1 MPSASTTQNI
11 GKTLNTNIMYEI
23 ISKRLLNANDIYRM
37 EIHAPWISLSGQPGQ
52 FVIVI
57 PHEQGERIPLTISD
71 IVYQRQSIVIVFQV
85 VGETTRQLAAMQ
97 EGDDLY
103 TIVGPLGK
111 PSELISLKQSDN
123 QAIKRLLFVAGG
135 VGIAPV
141 FPQVKWAFR
150 QGIPTDVVIGARS
163 KDLLFYEDELRAV
176 CHNLHIMTDDGS
188 YGQQGLVT
196 AKVDELCSRSH
207 LLPPTSD
214 LPYSHCVAI
223 GPLPMMK
230 FVSLTTKKYNLPTIV
245 SLNCMMVDG
254 TGMCGAC
261 RVRVGDEVKFC
272 CVDGPEFDGHLVD
285 FDEAARKL
293 KTPDRRRYR
302 IATAESG
309 HHCNLA
315 PAVDEAVGTQRAA
328 SASNEMPT
336 TDTARRVPTRQKPRE
351 QEPSVRARNFDEVS
365 FGLTERQAILEA
377 NRCLQCKKPRCVE
390 ACPVGINIPLF
401 IQNIKEENFNQ
412 AYVTI
417 SRDSALPAVCGR
429 VCPQETQCEGSC
441 VMGVKQDPIA
451 IGALERFVAD
461 NHRAQ
466 SKPQPQCYPAGRKV
480 AVVGSG
486 PSGLTCAG
494 DLAKKGYQVTVFEA
508 LHHAGGVLVY
518 GIPEFRLPKQR
529 VVEPEIENLRRLG
542 VEIRTN
548 VIIGKSI
555 TIDQLFS
562 EMEYDAVYIASGAG
576 LPKFMG
582 VKGET
587 LIGVISANELLTR
600 TNLMHG
606 YDEHYDTPIYLGKK
620 VIVVGGGN
628 VAMDAA
634 RTALRLGSEV
644 TVVYRRGQQDMPARR
659 EEVHHAMEEGVQF
672 MFQTAPVE
680 VLGNEDGTVRALR
693 CVKMEMGEPDERGR
707 RAFKT
712 IEGSEVDIEADTI
725 VAALGTSPNPLIRT
739 STPGLECEPWGGIK
753 ADEMGRT
760 SRNYIFAGGDAVSG
774 AATVILAMGAGRKAA
789 RAIMDAL
796 GKQ

>member
-1 MPSASTTQNI
+1 
-11 GKTLNTNIMYEI
+11 MYEI
-23 ISKRLLNANDIYRM
+23 ISKRLLNSHEIYRM
-37 EIHAPWISLSGQPGQ
+37 EIHAPWISLSGKPGQ

-57 PHEQGERIPLTISD
+57 PHENGERIPLTISD
-71 IVYQRQSIVIVFQV
+71 IVYQRQSVVIVFQV
-85 VGETTRQLAAMQ
+85 VGETTRQLAAMN

-103 TIVGPLGK
+103 TIVGPLGR
-111 PSELISLKQSDN
+111 PSELIEKHEKGEL
-123 QAIKRLLFVAGG
+123 KRLLFVAGG

-150 QGIPTDVVIGARS
+150 HGIPTDVIIGARS

-188 YGQQGLVT
+188 YGEQGLVT
-196 AKVDELCSRSH
+196 AKVDELC
-207 LLPPTSD
+207 TKGVE
-214 LPYSHCVAI
+214 YSHCVAI

-230 FVSLTTKKYNLPTIV
+230 FVSLTTKKYNLSTIV

-293 KTPDRRRYR
+293 KTPDARRYR
-302 IATAESG
+302 IATSESG
-309 HHCNLA
+309 HQCNLA
-315 PAVDEAVGTQRAA
+315 PAVEAAVAEAKQ
-328 SASNEMPT
+328 
-336 TDTARRVPTRQKPRE
+336 RQKPRE
-351 QEPSVRARNFDEVS
+351 QDPAVRAHNFDEVS
-365 FGLTERQAILEA
+365 FGLTEHQALVEA
-377 NRCLQCKKPRCVE
+377 SRCLQCKKPRCVE
-390 ACPVGINIPLF
+390 ACPVGINIPQF

-412 AYVTI
+412 AYITI
-417 SRDSALPAVCGR
+417 THDSALPAVCGR

-441 VMGVKQDPIA
+441 VMGVKNEPIA

-466 SKPQPQCYPAGRKV
+466 AKPQSQCYPAGRKV
-480 AVVGSG
+480 AVIGSG

-494 DLAKKGYQVTVFEA
+494 DLAKHGYQVTVFEA
-508 LHHAGGVLVY
+508 LHHAGGVLGY
-518 GIPEFRLPKQR
+518 GIPEFRLPKQK

-587 LIGVISANELLTR
+587 LIGVVSANELLTR

-606 YDEHYDTPIYLGKK
+606 YDEHYDTPIYLGRK

-644 TVVYRRGQQDMPARR
+644 TVVYRRGQEDMPARR

-672 MFQTAPVE
+672 LFQTAPVE
-680 VLGNEDGTVRALR
+680 ILGNEDGTVRALR
-693 CVKMEMGEPDERGR
+693 CVKMEMGEPDAKGR
-707 RAFKT
+707 RSFKQ
-712 IEGSEVDIEADTI
+712 IEGSETDVEADTI

-753 ADEMGRT
+753 ADENGQT
-760 SRNYIFAGGDAVSG
+760 SRKFIFAGGDAVSG

-789 RAIMDAL
+789 AAIIKAL
-796 GKQ
+796 EQ

>member
-1 MPSASTTQNI
+1 
-11 GKTLNTNIMYEI
+11 MYEI
-23 ISKRLLNANDIYRM
+23 ISKRLLNSHEIYRM
-37 EIHAPWISLSGQPGQ
+37 EIHAPWISLSGKPGQ

-57 PHEQGERIPLTISD
+57 PHENGERIPLTISD
-71 IVYQRQSIVIVFQV
+71 IVYQRQSVVIVFQV
-85 VGETTRQLAAMQ
+85 VGETTRQLAAMN

-103 TIVGPLGK
+103 TIVGPLGR
-111 PSELISLKQSDN
+111 PSELIEKHEKGEL
-123 QAIKRLLFVAGG
+123 KRLLFVAGG

-150 QGIPTDVVIGARS
+150 QGIPTDVIIGARS

-188 YGQQGLVT
+188 YGEQGLVT
-196 AKVDELCSRSH
+196 AKVDELC
-207 LLPPTSD
+207 TKGVE
-214 LPYSHCVAI
+214 YSHCVAI

-230 FVSLTTKKYNLPTIV
+230 FVSLTTKKYNLSTIV

-293 KTPDRRRYR
+293 KTPDARRYR
-302 IATAESG
+302 IATSESG
-309 HHCNLA
+309 HQCNLA
-315 PAVDEAVGTQRAA
+315 PAVEAAVAEAKQ
-328 SASNEMPT
+328 
-336 TDTARRVPTRQKPRE
+336 RQKPRE
-351 QEPSVRARNFDEVS
+351 QDPAVRAHNFDEVS
-365 FGLTERQAILEA
+365 FGLTEHQALVEA
-377 NRCLQCKKPRCVE
+377 SRCLQCKKPRCVE
-390 ACPVGINIPLF
+390 ACPVGINIPQF

-412 AYVTI
+412 AYITI
-417 SRDSALPAVCGR
+417 THDSALPAVCGR

-441 VMGVKQDPIA
+441 VMGVKNEPIA

-466 SKPQPQCYPAGRKV
+466 AKPQSQCYPAGRKV
-480 AVVGSG
+480 AVIGSG

-494 DLAKKGYQVTVFEA
+494 DLAKHGYQVTVFEA

-518 GIPEFRLPKQR
+518 GIPEFRLPKQK

-587 LIGVISANELLTR
+587 LIGVVSANELLTR

-606 YDEHYDTPIYLGKK
+606 YDEHYDTPIYLGRK

-644 TVVYRRGQQDMPARR
+644 TVVYRRGQEDMPARR

-680 VLGNEDGTVRALR
+680 ILGNEDGTVRALR
-693 CVKMEMGEPDERGR
+693 CVKMEMGEPDAKGR
-707 RAFKT
+707 RSFKQ
-712 IEGSEVDIEADTI
+712 IDGSESDVEADTI

-753 ADEMGRT
+753 ADENGQT
-760 SRNYIFAGGDAVSG
+760 SRKFIFAGGDAVSG

-789 RAIMDAL
+789 AAIIQAL
-796 GKQ
+796 EQ

>member
-1 MPSASTTQNI
+1 
-11 GKTLNTNIMYEI
+11 MYEI
-23 ISKRLLNANDIYRM
+23 ISKRLLNSHEIYRM
-37 EIHAPWISLSGQPGQ
+37 EIHAPWISLSGKPGQ

-57 PHEQGERIPLTISD
+57 PNENGERIPLTISD
-71 IVYQRQSIVIVFQV
+71 IVYQRQSVVIVFQV
-85 VGETTRQLAAMQ
+85 VGETTRQLAEMN

-103 TIVGPLGK
+103 TIVGPLGR
-111 PSELISLKQSDN
+111 PSELIEKHEKGEL
-123 QAIKRLLFVAGG
+123 KRLLFVAGG

-150 QGIPTDVVIGARS
+150 QGIPTDVIIGARS

-176 CHNLHIMTDDGS
+176 CQNLHIMTDDGS
-188 YGQQGLVT
+188 YGEQGLVT
-196 AKVDELCSRSH
+196 AKVDELC
-207 LLPPTSD
+207 TKGVE
-214 LPYSHCVAI
+214 YSHCVAI

-230 FVSLTTKKYNLPTIV
+230 FVALTTKKYDLPTIV

-293 KTPDRRRYR
+293 KTPDARRYR

-309 HHCNLA
+309 HKCNLA
-315 PAVDEAVGTQRAA
+315 PAVEAAVSETKK
-328 SASNEMPT
+328 
-336 TDTARRVPTRQKPRE
+336 RQKPRE
-351 QEPSVRARNFDEVS
+351 QDPKVRARNFDEVS
-365 FGLTERQAILEA
+365 FGLTEHQVLVEA
-377 NRCLQCKKPRCVE
+377 SRCLQCKKPRCVE
-390 ACPVGINIPLF
+390 ACPVGINIPRF

-412 AYVTI
+412 AYITI
-417 SRDSALPAVCGR
+417 SHDSALPAVCGR

-441 VMGVKQDPIA
+441 VMGVKSEPIA

-461 NHRAQ
+461 NHRAK
-466 SKPQPQCYPAGRKV
+466 SKPQSPCYPAGRKV
-480 AVVGSG
+480 AVIGSG

-494 DLAKKGYQVTVFEA
+494 DLAKHGYQVTVFEA

-555 TIDQLFS
+555 TIDQLF
-562 EMEYDAVYIASGAG
+562 EDMEYDAVYIASGAG

-606 YDEHYDTPIYLGKK
+606 YDEQYDTPIYLGKK

-644 TVVYRRGQQDMPARR
+644 TVVYRRGQEDMPARR

-680 VLGNEDGTVRALR
+680 ILGNVDGTVRALR
-693 CVKMEMGEPDERGR
+693 CVKMAMGEPDEKGR
-707 RAFKT
+707 RKFSP
-712 IEGSEVDIEADTI
+712 IENSECDVEADTI

-739 STPGLECEPWGGIK
+739 TTPGLDCETWGGIK
-753 ADEMGRT
+753 ADENGQT
-760 SRNYIFAGGDAVSG
+760 SRRLIFAGGDAVSG

-789 RAIMDAL
+789 KAIMEAL
-796 GKQ
+796 EN

>member
-1 MPSASTTQNI
+1 
-11 GKTLNTNIMYEI
+11 MYEI
-23 ISKRLLNANDIYRM
+23 ISKRLLNSHEIYRM
-37 EIHAPWISLSGQPGQ
+37 EIHAPWISLSGKPGQ

-57 PHEQGERIPLTISD
+57 PHENGERIPLTISD
-71 IVYQRQSIVIVFQV
+71 IVYQRQSVVIVFQV
-85 VGETTRQLAAMQ
+85 VGETTRQLAAMN

-103 TIVGPLGK
+103 TIVGPLGR
-111 PSELISLKQSDN
+111 PSELIEKHEKGEL
-123 QAIKRLLFVAGG
+123 KRLLFVAGG

-150 QGIPTDVVIGARS
+150 HDIPTDVIIGARS

-188 YGQQGLVT
+188 YGEQGLVT
-196 AKVDELCSRSH
+196 AKVDELC
-207 LLPPTSD
+207 TKGVE
-214 LPYSHCVAI
+214 YSHCVAI

-230 FVSLTTKKYNLPTIV
+230 FVSLTTKKYNLSTIV

-293 KTPDRRRYR
+293 KTPDARRYR
-302 IATAESG
+302 IATSESG
-309 HHCNLA
+309 HQCNLA
-315 PAVDEAVGTQRAA
+315 PAVEAAVAEAKQ
-328 SASNEMPT
+328 
-336 TDTARRVPTRQKPRE
+336 RQKPRE
-351 QEPSVRARNFDEVS
+351 QDPAVRARNFDEVS
-365 FGLTERQAILEA
+365 FGLTEHQALVEA
-377 NRCLQCKKPRCVE
+377 SRCLQCKKPRCVE
-390 ACPVGINIPLF
+390 ACPVGINIPQF

-412 AYVTI
+412 AYITI
-417 SRDSALPAVCGR
+417 THDSALPAVCGR

-441 VMGVKQDPIA
+441 VMGVKNEPIA

-466 SKPQPQCYPAGRKV
+466 AKPQSQCYPAGRKV
-480 AVVGSG
+480 AVIGSG

-494 DLAKKGYQVTVFEA
+494 DLAKHGYQVTVFEA

-518 GIPEFRLPKQR
+518 GIPEFRLPKQK

-587 LIGVISANELLTR
+587 LIGVVSANELLTR

-606 YDEHYDTPIYLGKK
+606 YDEHYDTPIYLGRK

-644 TVVYRRGQQDMPARR
+644 TVVYRRGQEDMPARR

-680 VLGNEDGTVRALR
+680 ILGNEDGTVRALR
-693 CVKMEMGEPDERGR
+693 CVKMEMGEPDAKGR
-707 RAFKT
+707 RSFRQ
-712 IEGSEVDIEADTI
+712 IEGSETDVEADTI

-753 ADEMGRT
+753 ADENGQT
-760 SRNYIFAGGDAVSG
+760 SRKYIFAGGDAVSG

-789 RAIMDAL
+789 AAIIQAL
-796 GKQ
+796 EQ

>member
-1 MPSASTTQNI
+1 
-11 GKTLNTNIMYEI
+11 MYEI
-23 ISKRLLNANDIYRM
+23 ISKRLLNSHEIYRM
-37 EIHAPWISLSGQPGQ
+37 EIHAPWISLSGKPGQ

-57 PHEQGERIPLTISD
+57 PNEKGERIPLTISD

-103 TIVGPLGK
+103 TIVGPLGR
-111 PSELISLKQSDN
+111 PSELIEKHEKGEL
-123 QAIKRLLFVAGG
+123 KRLLFVAGG

-150 QGIPTDVVIGARS
+150 QGIPTDVIIGARS

-188 YGQQGLVT
+188 YGEQGLVT
-196 AKVDELCSRSH
+196 AKVDELC
-207 LLPPTSD
+207 TKGVE
-214 LPYSHCVAI
+214 YSHCVAI

-293 KTPDRRRYR
+293 KTPDARRYR
-302 IATAESG
+302 IATSESG
-309 HHCNLA
+309 HSCNLA
-315 PAVDEAVGTQRAA
+315 PAVEEALA
-328 SASNEMPT
+328 
-336 TDTARRVPTRQKPRE
+336 TARQKPAE
-351 QEPSVRARNFDEVS
+351 QDPKVRAKNFDEVS
-365 FGLTERQAILEA
+365 FGLTERQAITEA

-390 ACPVGINIPLF
+390 ACPVGINIPRF

-417 SRDSALPAVCGR
+417 SMDSALPAVCGR

-441 VMGVKQDPIA
+441 VMGVKNEPIA

-466 SKPQPQCYPAGRKV
+466 SKPQSQCYPAGRKV

-494 DLAKKGYQVTVFEA
+494 DLAKHGYQVTVFEA

-518 GIPEFRLPKQR
+518 GIPEFRLPKQK

-587 LIGVISANELLTR
+587 LIGVVSANELLTR

-606 YDEHYDTPIYLGKK
+606 YDEKYDTPIYLGKK

-680 VLGNEDGTVRALR
+680 ILGNEDGTVRALR
-693 CVKMEMGEPDERGR
+693 CAKMEMGEADAKGR
-707 RAFKT
+707 RSFKQ
-712 IEGSEVDIEADTI
+712 IEGSEFNLEADTI

-739 STPGLECEPWGGIK
+739 TTPGLECEPWGGIK
-753 ADEMGRT
+753 ADENGQT
-760 SRNYIFAGGDAVSG
+760 SRKYIFAGGDAVSG

-789 RAIMDAL
+789 KAIMEAL
-796 GKQ
+796 GS

>member
-1 MPSASTTQNI
+1 
-11 GKTLNTNIMYEI
+11 MYEI
-23 ISKRLLNANDIYRM
+23 ISKRLLNSHEIYRM
-37 EIHAPWISLSGQPGQ
+37 EVHAPWISLSGKPGQ

-57 PHEQGERIPLTISD
+57 PHENGERIPLTISD

-85 VGETTRQLAAMQ
+85 VGETTRQLAAME

-103 TIVGPLGK
+103 TIVGPLGR
-111 PSELISLKQSDN
+111 PSELIEKHANGEL
-123 QAIKRLLFVAGG
+123 KRLLFVAGG

-150 QGIPTDVVIGARS
+150 QGIPTDVIIGARS

-188 YGQQGLVT
+188 YGECGLVT
-196 AKVDELCSRSH
+196 AKVDELCSKGVE
-207 LLPPTSD
+207 
-214 LPYSHCVAI
+214 YSHCVAI

-230 FVSLTTKKYNLPTIV
+230 FVSLTTKKYDLPTIV

-261 RVRVGDEVKFC
+261 RVRVGNEVKFC

-293 KTPDRRRYR
+293 KTPDARRYR

-309 HHCNLA
+309 HQCNLA
-315 PAVDEAVGTQRAA
+315 PAVEQALAA
-328 SASNEMPT
+328 A
-336 TDTARRVPTRQKPRE
+336 RQKPAE
-351 QEPSVRARNFDEVS
+351 QDPKVRAHNFDEVS
-365 FGLTERQAILEA
+365 FGLTEHQAIVEA

-390 ACPVGINIPLF
+390 ACPVSINIPRF

-417 SRDSALPAVCGR
+417 SHDSALPAVCGR

-441 VMGVKQDPIA
+441 VMGVKNEPIA

-461 NHRAQ
+461 NHRTQ
-466 SKPQPQCYPAGRKV
+466 SKPQSQCYPAGRKV

-494 DLAKKGYQVTVFEA
+494 DLAKHGFQVTVFEA

-582 VKGET
+582 IEGET
-587 LIGVISANELLTR
+587 LIGVVSANELLTR

-606 YDEHYDTPIYLGKK
+606 YDEHYDTPIYLGRR
-620 VIVVGGGN
+620 VVVVGGGN

-672 MFQTAPVE
+672 MFQTAPVA
-680 VLGNEDGTVRALR
+680 VLGNDDGTVRALR
-693 CVKMEMGEPDERGR
+693 CIKMEMGEPDAKGR
-707 RAFKT
+707 RSFKQ
-712 IEGSEVDIEADTI
+712 IEGSEFDLEADTV

-739 STPGLECEPWGGIK
+739 TTPGLECEPWGGIK
-753 ADEMGRT
+753 ADENGQT
-760 SRNYIFAGGDAVSG
+760 SRKLIFAGGDAVSG

-789 RAIMDAL
+789 AAIIEAL
-796 GKQ
+796 EQ

>member
-1 MPSASTTQNI
+1 
-11 GKTLNTNIMYEI
+11 MYEI
-23 ISKRLLNANDIYRM
+23 ISKRLLNSHEIYRM
-37 EIHAPWISLSGQPGQ
+37 EIHAPWISRSGKPGQ

-57 PHEQGERIPLTISD
+57 PHENGERIPLTISD
-71 IVYQRQSIVIVFQV
+71 IVYQRQSVVIVFQV
-85 VGETTRQLAAMQ
+85 VGETTRQLAAMN

-103 TIVGPLGK
+103 TIVGPLGR
-111 PSELISLKQSDN
+111 PSELIEKHAKGEL
-123 QAIKRLLFVAGG
+123 KRLLFVAGG

-150 QGIPTDVVIGARS
+150 QGIPTDVIIGARS

-188 YGQQGLVT
+188 YGEQGLVT
-196 AKVDELCSRSH
+196 AKVDQLCQSGV
-207 LLPPTSD
+207 D
-214 LPYSHCVAI
+214 YSHCVAI

-230 FVSLTTKKYNLPTIV
+230 FVALTTKKYDLATIV

-293 KTPDRRRYR
+293 KTPDARRYR

-309 HHCNLA
+309 HNCNLA
-315 PAVDEAVGTQRAA
+315 PAVEAAMTEAKK
-328 SASNEMPT
+328 
-336 TDTARRVPTRQKPRE
+336 RQKPRE
-351 QEPSVRARNFDEVS
+351 QDPKVRAKNFDEVS
-365 FGLTERQAILEA
+365 FGLTEHQALVEA
-377 NRCLQCKKPRCVE
+377 SRCLQCKKPRCVE
-390 ACPVGINIPLF
+390 ACPVGINIPHF

-412 AYVTI
+412 AYITI
-417 SRDSALPAVCGR
+417 SHDSALPAVCGR

-441 VMGVKQDPIA
+441 VMGVKGEPIA
-451 IGALERFVAD
+451 IDALERFVAD

-466 SKPQPQCYPAGRKV
+466 SKPQSPCHPAGRKV
-480 AVVGSG
+480 AVIGSG

-494 DLAKKGYQVTVFEA
+494 DLAKQGYQVTVFEA

-529 VVEPEIENLRRLG
+529 VVEPEIDNLRRLG

-555 TIDQLFS
+555 TIDQLMND
-562 EMEYDAVYIASGAG
+562 MEYDAVYIASGAG

-582 VKGET
+582 IKGET

-606 YDEHYDTPIYLGKK
+606 YDEHYDTPIYLGRK

-644 TVVYRRGQQDMPARR
+644 TVVYRRGEMDMPARR

-672 MFQTAPVE
+672 MFQTAPLE
-680 VLGNEDGTVRALR
+680 ILGTEDGYVRALR
-693 CVKMEMGEPDERGR
+693 CVKMEMGEPDEKGR
-707 RAFKT
+707 RKFSP
-712 IEGSEVDIEADTI
+712 IEGSECDVEADTI

-739 STPGLECEPWGGIK
+739 STPGLDCEVWGGIK
-753 ADEMGRT
+753 ADENGQT
-760 SRNYIFAGGDAVSG
+760 SRKYIFAGGDAVSG

-789 RAIMDAL
+789 KAIMEVL
-796 GKQ
+796 G

>member
-1 MPSASTTQNI
+1 
-11 GKTLNTNIMYEI
+11 MYEI
-23 ISKRLLNANDIYRM
+23 ISKRLLNSHEIYRM
-37 EIHAPWISLSGQPGQ
+37 EIHAPWISLSGKPGQ

-57 PHEQGERIPLTISD
+57 PHENGERIPLTISD
-71 IVYQRQSIVIVFQV
+71 IVYQRQSVVIVFQV
-85 VGETTRQLAAMQ
+85 VGETTRQLAAMN

-103 TIVGPLGK
+103 TIVGPLGR
-111 PSELISLKQSDN
+111 PSELIEKHEKGEL
-123 QAIKRLLFVAGG
+123 KRLLFVAGG

-150 QGIPTDVVIGARS
+150 HGIPTDVIIGARS

-188 YGQQGLVT
+188 YGEQGLVT
-196 AKVDELCSRSH
+196 AKVDELC
-207 LLPPTSD
+207 TKGVE
-214 LPYSHCVAI
+214 YSHCVAI

-230 FVSLTTKKYNLPTIV
+230 FVSLTTKKYNLSTIV

-293 KTPDRRRYR
+293 KTPDARRYR
-302 IATAESG
+302 IATSESG
-309 HHCNLA
+309 HQCNLA
-315 PAVDEAVGTQRAA
+315 PAVEAAVAEAKQ
-328 SASNEMPT
+328 
-336 TDTARRVPTRQKPRE
+336 RQKPRE
-351 QEPSVRARNFDEVS
+351 QDPAVRAHNFDEVS
-365 FGLTERQAILEA
+365 FGLTEHQALVEA
-377 NRCLQCKKPRCVE
+377 SRCLQCKKPRCVE
-390 ACPVGINIPLF
+390 ACPVGINIPQF

-412 AYVTI
+412 AYITI
-417 SRDSALPAVCGR
+417 THDSALPAVCGR

-441 VMGVKQDPIA
+441 VMGVKNEPIA

-466 SKPQPQCYPAGRKV
+466 AKPQSQCYPAGRKV
-480 AVVGSG
+480 AVIGSG

-494 DLAKKGYQVTVFEA
+494 DLAKHGYQVTVFEA

-518 GIPEFRLPKQR
+518 GIPEFRLPKQK

-587 LIGVISANELLTR
+587 LIGVVSANELLTR

-606 YDEHYDTPIYLGKK
+606 YDEHYDTPIYLGRK

-644 TVVYRRGQQDMPARR
+644 TVVYRRGQEDMPARR

-680 VLGNEDGTVRALR
+680 ILGNEDGTVRALR
-693 CVKMEMGEPDERGR
+693 CVKMEMGEPDAKGR
-707 RAFKT
+707 RSFRQ
-712 IEGSEVDIEADTI
+712 IEGSETDVEADTI

-753 ADEMGRT
+753 ADENGQT
-760 SRNYIFAGGDAVSG
+760 SRKYIFAGGDAVSG

-789 RAIMDAL
+789 AAIIQAL
-796 GKQ
+796 EQ

>member
-1 MPSASTTQNI
+1 
-11 GKTLNTNIMYEI
+11 MYEI
-23 ISKRLLNANDIYRM
+23 ISKRLLNSHEIYRM
-37 EIHAPWISLSGQPGQ
+37 EIHAPWISLSGKPGQ

-85 VGETTRQLAAMQ
+85 VGETTRQLAAME
-97 EGDDLY
+97 EGEDLY
-103 TIVGPLGK
+103 TIVGPLGR
-111 PSELISLKQSDN
+111 PSELIELVENGKSPL
-123 QAIKRLLFVAGG
+123 KRLLFVAGG

-150 QGIPTDVVIGARS
+150 QGIPTDVIIGARS

-188 YGQQGLVT
+188 YGEQGLVT
-196 AKVDELCSRSH
+196 AKVDELC
-207 LLPPTSD
+207 TKGVE
-214 LPYSHCVAI
+214 YSHCVAI

-230 FVSLTTKKYNLPTIV
+230 FVSLTTKKYDLPTIV

-293 KTPDRRRYR
+293 KTPDARRYR
-302 IATAESG
+302 IATSESG
-309 HHCNLA
+309 HQCNLA
-315 PAVDEAVGTQRAA
+315 PAVEQALA
-328 SASNEMPT
+328 
-336 TDTARRVPTRQKPRE
+336 TARQKPAE
-351 QEPSVRARNFDEVS
+351 QEPKVRARNFDEVS
-365 FGLTERQAILEA
+365 FGLTERQAITEA

-390 ACPVGINIPLF
+390 ACPVGINIPRF

-417 SRDSALPAVCGR
+417 SMDSALPAVCGR

-441 VMGVKQDPIA
+441 VMGVKNEPIA

-466 SKPQPQCYPAGRKV
+466 SKPQSQCYPAGRKV

-494 DLAKKGYQVTVFEA
+494 DLAKHGYQVTVFEA

-518 GIPEFRLPKQR
+518 GIPEFRLPKQK

-606 YDEHYDTPIYLGKK
+606 YDEKYDTPIYLGKK

-680 VLGNEDGTVRALR
+680 ILGNEDGTVRALR
-693 CVKMEMGEPDERGR
+693 CAKMEMGESDAKGR
-707 RAFKT
+707 RSFKQ
-712 IEGSEVDIEADTI
+712 IEGSEFDLEADTI

-739 STPGLECEPWGGIK
+739 TTPGLECEPWGGIK
-753 ADEMGRT
+753 ADENGQT
-760 SRNYIFAGGDAVSG
+760 SRKLIFAGGDAVSG

-789 RAIMDAL
+789 KAIMEAL
-796 GKQ
+796 GS

>member
-1 MPSASTTQNI
+1 
-11 GKTLNTNIMYEI
+11 MYEI
-23 ISKRLLNANDIYRM
+23 ISKRLLNSHEIYRM
-37 EIHAPWISLSGQPGQ
+37 EIHAPWISLSGKPGQ

-57 PHEQGERIPLTISD
+57 PHENGERIPLTISD
-71 IVYQRQSIVIVFQV
+71 IVYQRQSVVIVFQV
-85 VGETTRQLAAMQ
+85 VGETTRQLAAMN

-103 TIVGPLGK
+103 TIVGPLGR
-111 PSELISLKQSDN
+111 PSELIEKHAKGEL
-123 QAIKRLLFVAGG
+123 KRLLFVAGG

-150 QGIPTDVVIGARS
+150 NGIPTDVIIGARS

-176 CHNLHIMTDDGS
+176 CHNLHIMTDDGT
-188 YGQQGLVT
+188 YGEQGLVT
-196 AKVDELCSRSH
+196 AKVDELC
-207 LLPPTSD
+207 TKGVE
-214 LPYSHCVAI
+214 YSHCVAI

-230 FVSLTTKKYNLPTIV
+230 FVALTTKKYELPTIV

-261 RVRVGDEVKFC
+261 RVRVGNEVKFC

-293 KTPDRRRYR
+293 KTPDARRYR
-302 IATAESG
+302 IATAENG
-309 HHCNLA
+309 HKCNLA
-315 PAVDEAVGTQRAA
+315 PAVNTAVAEAKK
-328 SASNEMPT
+328 
-336 TDTARRVPTRQKPRE
+336 RQKPRE
-351 QEPSVRARNFDEVS
+351 QDPKVRANNFDEVS
-365 FGLTERQAILEA
+365 FGLSEHQALIEA
-377 NRCLQCKKPRCVE
+377 SRCLQCKKPRCVE

-412 AYVTI
+412 AYITI
-417 SRDSALPAVCGR
+417 SHDSALPAVCGR

-441 VMGVKQDPIA
+441 VMGVKNEPIA

-461 NHRAQ
+461 NHRTQ
-466 SKPQPQCYPAGRKV
+466 SKPQSPCYPAGRKV
-480 AVVGSG
+480 AVIGSG

-494 DLAKKGYQVTVFEA
+494 DLAKHGYQVTVFEA

-529 VVEPEIENLRRLG
+529 VVEPEIDNLRLLG

-555 TIDQLFS
+555 TIDQLF
-562 EMEYDAVYIASGAG
+562 EDMEYDAVYIASGAG

-606 YDEHYDTPIYLGKK
+606 YDEQYDTPIYLGKK

-644 TVVYRRGQQDMPARR
+644 TVVYRRGQEDMPARR

-680 VLGNEDGTVRALR
+680 ILGNEDGTVRALR
-693 CVKMEMGEPDERGR
+693 CIKMSMGEPDEKGR
-707 RAFKT
+707 RKFSP
-712 IEGSEVDIEADTI
+712 IDGSECDVDADTI

-739 STPGLECEPWGGIK
+739 TTPGLECETWGGIK
-753 ADEMGRT
+753 ADENGQT
-760 SRNYIFAGGDAVSG
+760 SRKLIFAGGDAVSG

-789 RAIMDAL
+789 AAIMQAL
-796 GKQ
+796 A

>member
-1 MPSASTTQNI
+1 
-11 GKTLNTNIMYEI
+11 MYEI
-23 ISKRLLNANDIYRM
+23 ISKRLLNTNDIYRM

-57 PHEQGERIPLTISD
+57 PHEKGERIPLTISD

-85 VGETTRQLAAMQ
+85 VGETTSQLAAMN
-97 EGDDLY
+97 EGEDLY
-103 TIVGPLGK
+103 TIVGPLGN
-111 PSELISLKQSDN
+111 PSELIEEHAKGEL
-123 QAIKRLLFVAGG
+123 KRLLFVAGG

-150 QGIPTDVVIGARS
+150 QGIPTDVIIGARS

-176 CHNLHIMTDDGS
+176 CHNLHIMTDDGT
-188 YGQQGLVT
+188 YGEQGLVT
-196 AKVDELCSRSH
+196 AKVDQLCQSGIE
-207 LLPPTSD
+207 
-214 LPYSHCVAI
+214 YSHCVAI

-293 KTPDRRRYR
+293 KDPDRRRYR

-309 HHCNLA
+309 HHCNLKD
-315 PAVDEAVGTQRAA
+315 AVDEAVGTQRAA
-328 SASNEMPT
+328 SAGNEMPT

-390 ACPVGINIPLF
+390 ACPVGINIPHF
-401 IQNIKEENFNQ
+401 IQNIKDENFNQ

-429 VCPQETQCEGSC
+429 VCPQENQCEGSC
-441 VMGVKQDPIA
+441 IMGVKSDPIA

-461 NHRAQ
+461 NHREK
-466 SKPQPQCYPAGRKV
+466 SKPQSQCYPAGRKV

-494 DLAKKGYQVTVFEA
+494 DLAKQGYQVTVFEA

-529 VVEPEIENLRRLG
+529 VVEPEIDNLRRLG

-555 TIDQLFS
+555 TIDQLFND
-562 EMEYDAVYIASGAG
+562 MEYDAVYIASGAG

-582 VKGET
+582 IPGET

-606 YDEHYDTPIYLGKK
+606 YNQEYDTPIYLGKK

-659 EEVHHAMEEGVQF
+659 EEVHHAIEEGVQF
-672 MFQTAPVE
+672 LFQTAPVE
-680 VLGNEDGTVRALR
+680 VLGNEDGSVRAFR
-693 CVKMEMGEPDERGR
+693 CVKMEMGAPDERGR
-707 RAFKT
+707 RAFKA

-739 STPGLECEPWGGIK
+739 TTPGLQCEPWGGIK
-753 ADEMGRT
+753 TDEHGQT
-760 SRNYIFAGGDAVSG
+760 SRKYIFAGGDAVSG

-789 RAIMDAL
+789 RAIMDTL
-796 GKQ
+796 GER

>member
-1 MPSASTTQNI
+1 
-11 GKTLNTNIMYEI
+11 MYEI
-23 ISKRLLNANDIYRM
+23 ISKRLLNSHEIYRM
-37 EIHAPWISLSGQPGQ
+37 EIHAPWISLSGKPGQ

-57 PHEQGERIPLTISD
+57 PNENGERIPLTISD
-71 IVYQRQSIVIVFQV
+71 IVYQRQSVVIVFQV
-85 VGETTRQLAAMQ
+85 VGETTRQLAEMN

-103 TIVGPLGK
+103 TIVGPLGR
-111 PSELISLKQSDN
+111 PSELIEKHEKGEL
-123 QAIKRLLFVAGG
+123 KRLLFVAGG

-150 QGIPTDVVIGARS
+150 RGIPTDVIIGARS

-176 CHNLHIMTDDGS
+176 CQNLHIMTDDGS
-188 YGQQGLVT
+188 YGEQGLVT
-196 AKVDELCSRSH
+196 AKVDELC
-207 LLPPTSD
+207 TKGVE
-214 LPYSHCVAI
+214 YSHCVAI

-230 FVSLTTKKYNLPTIV
+230 FVALTTKKYDLPTIV

-293 KTPDRRRYR
+293 KTPDARRYR

-309 HHCNLA
+309 HKCNLA
-315 PAVDEAVGTQRAA
+315 PAVEAAVSETKK
-328 SASNEMPT
+328 
-336 TDTARRVPTRQKPRE
+336 RQKPRE
-351 QEPSVRARNFDEVS
+351 QDPKVRARNFDEVS
-365 FGLTERQAILEA
+365 FGLTEHQVLVEA
-377 NRCLQCKKPRCVE
+377 SRCLQCKKPRCVE
-390 ACPVGINIPLF
+390 ACPVGINIPRF

-412 AYVTI
+412 AYITI
-417 SRDSALPAVCGR
+417 SHDSALPAVCGR

-441 VMGVKQDPIA
+441 VMGVKSEPIA

-461 NHRAQ
+461 NHRAK
-466 SKPQPQCYPAGRKV
+466 SKPQSPCYPAGRKV
-480 AVVGSG
+480 AVIGSG

-494 DLAKKGYQVTVFEA
+494 DLAKHGYQVTVFEA

-555 TIDQLFS
+555 TIDQLF
-562 EMEYDAVYIASGAG
+562 EDMEYDAVYIASGAG

-606 YDEHYDTPIYLGKK
+606 YDEQYDTPIYLGKK

-644 TVVYRRGQQDMPARR
+644 TVVYRRGQEDMPARR

-680 VLGNEDGTVRALR
+680 ILGNVDGTVRALR
-693 CVKMEMGEPDERGR
+693 CVKMAMGEPDEKGR
-707 RAFKT
+707 RKFSP
-712 IEGSEVDIEADTI
+712 IENSECDVEADTI

-739 STPGLECEPWGGIK
+739 TTPGLDCETWGGIK
-753 ADEMGRT
+753 ADENGQT
-760 SRNYIFAGGDAVSG
+760 SRKLIFAGGDAVSG

-789 RAIMDAL
+789 KAIMEAL
-796 GKQ
+796 EN

>member
-1 MPSASTTQNI
+1 
-11 GKTLNTNIMYEI
+11 MYEI
-23 ISKRLLNANDIYRM
+23 ISKRLLNTNDIYRM

-57 PHEQGERIPLTISD
+57 PHEKGERIPLTISD

-85 VGETTRQLAAMQ
+85 VGETTRQLAAMN
-97 EGDDLY
+97 EGEDLY
-103 TIVGPLGK
+103 TIVGPLGN
-111 PSELISLKQSDN
+111 PSELIEEHAKGEL
-123 QAIKRLLFVAGG
+123 KRLLFVAGG

-150 QGIPTDVVIGARS
+150 QGIPTDVIIGARS

-176 CHNLHIMTDDGS
+176 CHNLHIMTDDGT
-188 YGQQGLVT
+188 YGEQGLVT
-196 AKVDELCSRSH
+196 AKVDQLCQSGIE
-207 LLPPTSD
+207 
-214 LPYSHCVAI
+214 YSHCVAI

-293 KTPDRRRYR
+293 KDPDRRRYR

-309 HHCNLA
+309 HHCNLKD
-315 PAVDEAVGTQRAA
+315 AVDEAVGTQRAA

-351 QEPSVRARNFDEVS
+351 QEPSVRACNFDEVS

-390 ACPVGINIPLF
+390 ACPVGINIPHF
-401 IQNIKEENFNQ
+401 IQNIKDENFNQ

-429 VCPQETQCEGSC
+429 VCPQENQCEGSC
-441 VMGVKQDPIA
+441 IMGVKSDPIA

-461 NHRAQ
+461 NHREK
-466 SKPQPQCYPAGRKV
+466 SKPQSQCYPAGRKV

-494 DLAKKGYQVTVFEA
+494 DLAKQGYQVTVFEA

-529 VVEPEIENLRRLG
+529 VVEPEIDNLRRLG

-555 TIDQLFS
+555 TIDQLFND
-562 EMEYDAVYIASGAG
+562 MEYDAVYIASGAG

-582 VKGET
+582 IPGET

-606 YDEHYDTPIYLGKK
+606 YNQEYDTPIYLGKK

-659 EEVHHAMEEGVQF
+659 EEVHHAIEEGVQF
-672 MFQTAPVE
+672 LFQTAPVE
-680 VLGNEDGTVRALR
+680 VLGNEDGSVRALR
-693 CVKMEMGEPDERGR
+693 CVKMEMGAPDERGR
-707 RAFKT
+707 RAFKA

-739 STPGLECEPWGGIK
+739 TTPGLQCEPWGGIK
-753 ADEMGRT
+753 TDEHGQT
-760 SRNYIFAGGDAVSG
+760 SRKYIFAGGDAVSG

-789 RAIMDAL
+789 RAIMDTL
-796 GKQ
+796 GER

>member
-1 MPSASTTQNI
+1 
-11 GKTLNTNIMYEI
+11 MYEI
-23 ISKRLLNANDIYRM
+23 ISKRLLNSHEIYRM
-37 EIHAPWISLSGQPGQ
+37 EVHAPWISLSGKPGQ

-57 PHEQGERIPLTISD
+57 PHENGERIPLTISD
-71 IVYQRQSIVIVFQV
+71 IVYQRQSVVIVFQV
-85 VGETTRQLAAMQ
+85 VGETTRQLAAMN

-103 TIVGPLGK
+103 TIVGPLGR
-111 PSELISLKQSDN
+111 PSELIEKHEKGEL
-123 QAIKRLLFVAGG
+123 KRLLFVAGG

-150 QGIPTDVVIGARS
+150 HGIPTDVIIGARS

-188 YGQQGLVT
+188 YGEQGLVT
-196 AKVDELCSRSH
+196 AKVDQLCQSGA
-207 LLPPTSD
+207 D
-214 LPYSHCVAI
+214 YSHCVAI

-230 FVSLTTKKYNLPTIV
+230 FVALTTKKYDLATIV

-293 KTPDRRRYR
+293 KTPDARRYR
-302 IATAESG
+302 IATATDG
-309 HHCNLA
+309 HNCNLA
-315 PAVDEAVGTQRAA
+315 PAVDAAMAEAKK
-328 SASNEMPT
+328 
-336 TDTARRVPTRQKPRE
+336 RQKPRE
-351 QEPSVRARNFDEVS
+351 QDPKVRATNFDEVS
-365 FGLTERQAILEA
+365 FGLTEHQALLEA
-377 NRCLQCKKPRCVE
+377 SRCLQCKKPRCVE

-412 AYVTI
+412 AYITI
-417 SRDSALPAVCGR
+417 THDSALPAVCGR

-441 VMGVKQDPIA
+441 VMGVKAEPIA

-466 SKPQPQCYPAGRKV
+466 SKPQSPCYPAGRKV
-480 AVVGSG
+480 AVIGSG

-494 DLAKKGYQVTVFEA
+494 DLAKHGYQVTVFEA

-542 VEIRTN
+542 VEIRAN

-555 TIDQLFS
+555 TIDQLMND
-562 EMEYDAVYIASGAG
+562 MEYDAVYIASGAG

-582 VKGET
+582 IKGET

-606 YDEHYDTPIYLGKK
+606 YDEHYDTPIYLGRK

-644 TVVYRRGQQDMPARR
+644 TVVYRRGEMDMPARR

-672 MFQTAPVE
+672 MFQTAPLE
-680 VLGNEDGTVRALR
+680 ILGTEEGYVRALR
-693 CVKMEMGEPDERGR
+693 CVKMEMGEPEESGNATNGSKPASLR
-707 RAFKT
+707 RKFNP
-712 IEGSEVDIEADTI
+712 IEGSECDVEADTI

-739 STPGLECEPWGGIK
+739 STPGLDCEVWGGIK
-753 ADEMGRT
+753 ADENGQT
-760 SRNYIFAGGDAVSG
+760 SRKYIFAGGDAVSG

-789 RAIMDAL
+789 KAIMEVL
-796 GKQ
+796 GL

>member
-1 MPSASTTQNI
+1 
-11 GKTLNTNIMYEI
+11 MYEI
-23 ISKRLLNANDIYRM
+23 ISKRLLNSHEIYQM
-37 EIHAPWISLSGQPGQ
+37 EVHAPWISLSGKPGQ

-57 PHEQGERIPLTISD
+57 PHPNGERIPLTISD
-71 IVYQRQSIVIVFQV
+71 IVYQRQSIVLVFQV
-85 VGETTRQLAAMQ
+85 VGDTTRQLAEMNV
-97 EGDDLY
+97 GDDLY
-103 TIVGPLGK
+103 TIVGPLGR
-111 PSELISLKQSDN
+111 PSELIEKHAKGEL
-123 QAIKRLLFVAGG
+123 KRLLFVAGG

-150 QGIPTDVVIGARS
+150 NGIPTDVIIGARS

-176 CHNLHIMTDDGS
+176 CHNLHIMTDDGT
-188 YGQQGLVT
+188 YGEQGLVT
-196 AKVDELCSRSH
+196 AKVDELC
-207 LLPPTSD
+207 TKGVE
-214 LPYSHCVAI
+214 YSHCVAI

-293 KTPDRRRYR
+293 KTPDARRYR

-309 HHCNLA
+309 HNCNLA
-315 PAVDEAVGTQRAA
+315 PAVDAA
-328 SASNEMPT
+328 IAET
-336 TDTARRVPTRQKPRE
+336 KKRQKPRE
-351 QEPSVRARNFDEVS
+351 QDPKVRAKNFDEVS
-365 FGLTERQAILEA
+365 FGFTEHQALVEA

-390 ACPVGINIPLF
+390 ACPVGINIPRF
-401 IQNIKEENFNQ
+401 IQDIKEENLNQ
-412 AYVTI
+412 AYITI
-417 SRDSALPAVCGR
+417 SHDSALPAVCGR

-441 VMGVKQDPIA
+441 VMGVKGEPIA

-461 NHRAQ
+461 NHRAV
-466 SKPQPQCYPAGRKV
+466 SKPQSQCYPAGRKV

-494 DLAKKGYQVTVFEA
+494 DLAKHGYQVTVFEA

-518 GIPEFRLPKQR
+518 GIPEFRLPKQK
-529 VVEPEIENLRRLG
+529 VVEPEIDNLRRLG

-555 TIDQLFS
+555 TIDQLMND
-562 EMEYDAVYIASGAG
+562 MEYDAVYIASGAG

-582 VKGET
+582 INGET

-606 YDEHYDTPIYLGKK
+606 YDEQYDTPIYLGKK

-644 TVVYRRGQQDMPARR
+644 TVVYRRGEQDMPARR

-680 VLGNEDGTVRALR
+680 VLGTEDGYVRALR
-693 CVKMEMGEPDERGR
+693 CVKMEMGEPDAKGR
-707 RAFKT
+707 RSFKA
-712 IEGSEVDIEADTI
+712 IEGSEMDVEADTV

-739 STPGLECEPWGGIK
+739 STPGLDCETWGGIK
-753 ADEMGRT
+753 ADENGQT
-760 SRNYIFAGGDAVSG
+760 SRKYIFAGGDAVSG

-789 RAIMDAL
+789 KAIMEVL
-796 GKQ
+796 G

>member
-1 MPSASTTQNI
+1 
-11 GKTLNTNIMYEI
+11 MYEI
-23 ISKRLLNANDIYRM
+23 ISKRLLNSHEIYQM
-37 EIHAPWISLSGQPGQ
+37 EVHAPWISLSGKPGQ

-57 PHEQGERIPLTISD
+57 PHPNGERIPLTISD
-71 IVYQRQSIVIVFQV
+71 IVYQRQSIVLVFQV
-85 VGETTRQLAAMQ
+85 VGDTTRQMAQMNV
-97 EGDDLY
+97 GDDLY
-103 TIVGPLGK
+103 TIVGPLGR
-111 PSELISLKQSDN
+111 PSELIEKHEKGEL
-123 QAIKRLLFVAGG
+123 KRLLFVAGG

-150 QGIPTDVVIGARS
+150 NGIPTDVIIGARS

-176 CHNLHIMTDDGS
+176 CHNLHIMTDDGT
-188 YGQQGLVT
+188 YGEQGLVT
-196 AKVDELCSRSH
+196 AKVDQLCQSGA
-207 LLPPTSD
+207 D
-214 LPYSHCVAI
+214 YSHCVAI

-230 FVSLTTKKYNLPTIV
+230 FVSLTTKKYNLATIV

-293 KTPDRRRYR
+293 KTPDARRYR

-309 HHCNLA
+309 HNCNLA
-315 PAVDEAVGTQRAA
+315 PAVDKALNDLKDSKDLKA
-328 SASNEMPT
+328 P
-336 TDTARRVPTRQKPRE
+336 RQKPRE
-351 QEPSVRARNFDEVS
+351 QDPKMRAKNFDEVS
-365 FGLTERQAILEA
+365 FGLTEHQALVEA

-390 ACPVGINIPLF
+390 ACPVGINIPRF
-401 IQNIKEENFNQ
+401 IQDIKEENLNQ
-412 AYVTI
+412 AYITI
-417 SRDSALPAVCGR
+417 SHDSALPAVCGR

-441 VMGVKQDPIA
+441 VMGVKGEPVA

-461 NHRAQ
+461 NHRAV
-466 SKPQPQCYPAGRKV
+466 SKPQSQCYPAGRKV

-494 DLAKKGYQVTVFEA
+494 DLAKHGYQVTVFEA

-555 TIDQLFS
+555 TIDQLMND
-562 EMEYDAVYIASGAG
+562 MEYDAVYIASGAG

-606 YDEHYDTPIYLGKK
+606 YDEQYDTPIYLGRK

-644 TVVYRRGQQDMPARR
+644 TVVYRRGEMDMPARR

-672 MFQTAPVE
+672 MFQTAPLE
-680 VLGNEDGTVRALR
+680 ILGTEDGYVRALR
-693 CVKMEMGEPDERGR
+693 CVKMEMGEPEESGNATNGSKPASLR
-707 RAFKT
+707 RKFSP
-712 IEGSEVDIEADTI
+712 IEGSECDVEADTI

-739 STPGLECEPWGGIK
+739 STPGLDCEVWGGIK
-753 ADEMGRT
+753 ADENGQT
-760 SRNYIFAGGDAVSG
+760 SRKYIFAGGDAVSG

-789 RAIMDAL
+789 KAIMEAL
-796 GKQ
+796 KTPA

>member
-1 MPSASTTQNI
+1 
-11 GKTLNTNIMYEI
+11 MYEI
-23 ISKRLLNANDIYRM
+23 ISKRLLNSHEIYRM
-37 EIHAPWISLSGQPGQ
+37 EIHAPWISLSGKPGQ

-57 PHEQGERIPLTISD
+57 PSAKGERIPLTISD

-85 VGETTRQLAAMQ
+85 VGDTTRQLAAMN

-103 TIVGPLGK
+103 TIVGPLGR
-111 PSELISLKQSDN
+111 PSELIEKHEKGEL
-123 QAIKRLLFVAGG
+123 KRLLFVAGG

-150 QGIPTDVVIGARS
+150 HGIPTDVIIGARS

-188 YGQQGLVT
+188 YGEQGLVT
-196 AKVDELCSRSH
+196 AKVDELC
-207 LLPPTSD
+207 TKGVE
-214 LPYSHCVAI
+214 YSHCVAI

-230 FVSLTTKKYNLPTIV
+230 FVSLTTKKYNLSTIV

-293 KTPDRRRYR
+293 KTPDARRYR
-302 IATAESG
+302 IATSESG
-309 HHCNLA
+309 HQCNLA
-315 PAVDEAVGTQRAA
+315 PAVEAAVAEAKQ
-328 SASNEMPT
+328 
-336 TDTARRVPTRQKPRE
+336 RQKPRE
-351 QEPSVRARNFDEVS
+351 QDPAVRAHNFDEVS
-365 FGLTERQAILEA
+365 FGLTERQAIVEA

-390 ACPVGINIPLF
+390 ACPVGINIPRF
-401 IQNIKEENFNQ
+401 IQNIREENFNQ

-417 SRDSALPAVCGR
+417 SHDSALPAVCGR

-441 VMGVKQDPIA
+441 VMGVKGQPIA

-461 NHRAQ
+461 DHRAR
-466 SKPQPQCYPAGRKV
+466 SKPQSPCYPAGRKV
-480 AVVGSG
+480 AVIGSG

-494 DLAKKGYQVTVFEA
+494 DLAKHGYQVTVFEA

-606 YDEHYDTPIYLGKK
+606 YDQEYDTPIYLGRK

-672 MFQTAPVE
+672 LFQTAPLE
-680 VLGNEDGTVRALR
+680 ILGNEDGTVRAMR
-693 CVKMEMGEPDERGR
+693 CVKMEMGAPDAKGR
-707 RAFKT
+707 RSFKPV
-712 IEGSEVDIEADTI
+712 EGSEFDLEADTI

-739 STPGLECEPWGGIK
+739 TTPGLECEPWGGIK
-753 ADEMGRT
+753 ADENGQT
-760 SRNYIFAGGDAVSG
+760 SRKLIFAGGDAVSG

-789 RAIMDAL
+789 RAIMQAL
-796 GKQ
+796 ED

>member
-1 MPSASTTQNI
+1 
-11 GKTLNTNIMYEI
+11 MYEI
-23 ISKRLLNANDIYRM
+23 ISKRLLNSHEIYRM
-37 EIHAPWISLSGQPGQ
+37 EVHAPWISLSGKPGQ

-57 PHEQGERIPLTISD
+57 PHENGERIPLTISD
-71 IVYQRQSIVIVFQV
+71 IVYQRQSVVIVFQV
-85 VGETTRQLAAMQ
+85 VGETTRQLAAMN

-103 TIVGPLGK
+103 TIVGPLGR
-111 PSELISLKQSDN
+111 PSELIEKYEKGEL
-123 QAIKRLLFVAGG
+123 KRLLFVAGG

-150 QGIPTDVVIGARS
+150 QGIPTDVIIGARS

-188 YGQQGLVT
+188 YGEQGLVT
-196 AKVDELCSRSH
+196 AKVDQLCQSGA
-207 LLPPTSD
+207 D
-214 LPYSHCVAI
+214 YSHCVAI

-230 FVSLTTKKYNLPTIV
+230 FVALTTKKYNLATIV

-293 KTPDRRRYR
+293 KTPDARRYR
-302 IATAESG
+302 IATATDG
-309 HHCNLA
+309 HNCNLA
-315 PAVDEAVGTQRAA
+315 PAVDAAMAEAKK
-328 SASNEMPT
+328 
-336 TDTARRVPTRQKPRE
+336 RQKPRE
-351 QEPSVRARNFDEVS
+351 QDPKVRATNFDEVS
-365 FGLTERQAILEA
+365 FGLTEHQALLEA
-377 NRCLQCKKPRCVE
+377 SRCLQCKKPRCVE

-412 AYVTI
+412 AYITI
-417 SRDSALPAVCGR
+417 THDSALPAVCGR

-441 VMGVKQDPIA
+441 VMGVKAEPIA

-466 SKPQPQCYPAGRKV
+466 SKPQSPCYPAGRKV
-480 AVVGSG
+480 AVIGSG

-494 DLAKKGYQVTVFEA
+494 DLAKHGYQVTVFEA

-555 TIDQLFS
+555 TIDQLMND
-562 EMEYDAVYIASGAG
+562 MEYDAVYIASGAG

-582 VKGET
+582 LKGET

-606 YDEHYDTPIYLGKK
+606 YDEHYDTPIYLGRK

-644 TVVYRRGQQDMPARR
+644 TVVYRRGEMDMPARR

-672 MFQTAPVE
+672 LFQTAPLE
-680 VLGNEDGTVRALR
+680 ILGTDDGYVRALR
-693 CVKMEMGEPDERGR
+693 CVKMEMGEPEESGNATNGSKPASLR
-707 RAFKT
+707 RKFSP
-712 IEGSEVDIEADTI
+712 IEGSECDVEADTI

-739 STPGLECEPWGGIK
+739 STPGLDCETWGGIK
-753 ADEMGRT
+753 ADENGQT
-760 SRNYIFAGGDAVSG
+760 SRKYIFAGGDAVSG

-789 RAIMDAL
+789 KAIMEVL
-796 GKQ
+796 EN

>member
-1 MPSASTTQNI
+1 
-11 GKTLNTNIMYEI
+11 MYEI
-23 ISKRLLNANDIYRM
+23 ISKRLLNSHEIYRM
-37 EIHAPWISLSGQPGQ
+37 EIHAPWISLSGKPGQ

-97 EGDDLY
+97 EGEDLY
-103 TIVGPLGK
+103 TIVGPLGR
-111 PSELISLKQSDN
+111 PSELIELVENGKSPL
-123 QAIKRLLFVAGG
+123 KRLLFVAGG

-150 QGIPTDVVIGARS
+150 QGIPTDVIIGARS

-188 YGQQGLVT
+188 YGEQGLVT
-196 AKVDELCSRSH
+196 AKVDELC
-207 LLPPTSD
+207 TKGVE
-214 LPYSHCVAI
+214 YSHCVAI

-293 KTPDRRRYR
+293 KTPDARRYR
-302 IATAESG
+302 IATSESG
-309 HHCNLA
+309 HSCNLA
-315 PAVDEAVGTQRAA
+315 PAVEEAL
-328 SASNEMPT
+328 NMP
-336 TDTARRVPTRQKPRE
+336 AGSRRSKPAE
-351 QEPSVRARNFDEVS
+351 QEPMVRARNFDEVS
-365 FGLTERQAILEA
+365 FGLTERQAITEA

-390 ACPVGINIPLF
+390 ACPVGINIPRF

-417 SRDSALPAVCGR
+417 SMDSALPAVCGR

-441 VMGVKQDPIA
+441 VMGVKNESIA

-466 SKPQPQCYPAGRKV
+466 SKPQSQCYPAGRKV

-494 DLAKKGYQVTVFEA
+494 DLAKHGYQVTVFEA

-518 GIPEFRLPKQR
+518 GIPEFRLPKQK

-606 YDEHYDTPIYLGKK
+606 YDEKYDTPIYLGKK

-680 VLGNEDGTVRALR
+680 ILGNEDGTVRALR
-693 CVKMEMGEPDERGR
+693 CAKMEMGEADAKGR
-707 RAFKT
+707 RSFKQ
-712 IEGSEVDIEADTI
+712 IEGSEFDLEADTI

-739 STPGLECEPWGGIK
+739 TTPGLECEPWGGIK
-753 ADEMGRT
+753 ADENGQT
-760 SRNYIFAGGDAVSG
+760 SRKLIFAGGDAVSG

-789 RAIMDAL
+789 KAIMEAL
-796 GKQ
+796 GN

>member
-1 MPSASTTQNI
+1 
-11 GKTLNTNIMYEI
+11 MYEI
-23 ISKRLLNANDIYRM
+23 ISKRLLNSHEIYRM
-37 EIHAPWISLSGQPGQ
+37 EIHAPWISLSGKPGQ

-57 PHEQGERIPLTISD
+57 PHENGERIPLTISD
-71 IVYQRQSIVIVFQV
+71 IVYQRQSVVIVFQV
-85 VGETTRQLAAMQ
+85 VGETTRQLAAMN

-103 TIVGPLGK
+103 TIVGPLGR
-111 PSELISLKQSDN
+111 PSELIEKHEKGEL
-123 QAIKRLLFVAGG
+123 KRLLFVAGG

-150 QGIPTDVVIGARS
+150 QGIPTDVIIGARS

-188 YGQQGLVT
+188 YGEQGLVT
-196 AKVDELCSRSH
+196 AKVDELC
-207 LLPPTSD
+207 TKGVE
-214 LPYSHCVAI
+214 YSHCVAI

-230 FVSLTTKKYNLPTIV
+230 FVSLTTKKYNLSTIV

-293 KTPDRRRYR
+293 KTPDARRYR
-302 IATAESG
+302 IATSESG
-309 HHCNLA
+309 HQCNLA
-315 PAVDEAVGTQRAA
+315 PAVEAAVAEAKQ
-328 SASNEMPT
+328 
-336 TDTARRVPTRQKPRE
+336 RQKPRE
-351 QEPSVRARNFDEVS
+351 QDPAVRAHNFDEVS
-365 FGLTERQAILEA
+365 FGLTEHQALVEA
-377 NRCLQCKKPRCVE
+377 SRCLQCKKPRCVE
-390 ACPVGINIPLF
+390 ACPVGINIPQF

-412 AYVTI
+412 AYITI
-417 SRDSALPAVCGR
+417 THDSALPAVCGR

-441 VMGVKQDPIA
+441 VMGVKNEPIA

-466 SKPQPQCYPAGRKV
+466 AKPQSQCYPAGRKV
-480 AVVGSG
+480 AVIGSG

-494 DLAKKGYQVTVFEA
+494 DLAKHGYQVTVFEA

-518 GIPEFRLPKQR
+518 GIPEFRLPKQK

-587 LIGVISANELLTR
+587 LIGVVSANELLTR

-606 YDEHYDTPIYLGKK
+606 YDEHYDTPIYLGRK

-634 RTALRLGSEV
+634 RTALRLGSDV
-644 TVVYRRGQQDMPARR
+644 TVVYRRGQEDMPARR
-659 EEVHHAMEEGVQF
+659 EEVHHAMEEGVKF

-680 VLGNEDGTVRALR
+680 ILGNEDGTVRALR
-693 CVKMEMGEPDERGR
+693 CVKMEMGEPDAKGR
-707 RAFKT
+707 RSFRQ
-712 IEGSEVDIEADTI
+712 IEGSETDVEADTI

-753 ADEMGRT
+753 ADENGQT
-760 SRNYIFAGGDAVSG
+760 SRKFIFAGGDAVSG

-789 RAIMDAL
+789 AAIIQAL
-796 GKQ
+796 EQ

>member
-1 MPSASTTQNI
+1 
-11 GKTLNTNIMYEI
+11 MYEI
-23 ISKRLLNANDIYRM
+23 ISKRLLNSHEIYQM
-37 EIHAPWISLSGQPGQ
+37 EIHAPWISLSGKPGQ

-57 PHEQGERIPLTISD
+57 PHPNGERIPLTISD
-71 IVYQRQSIVIVFQV
+71 IVYQRQSIVLVFQV
-85 VGETTRQLAAMQ
+85 VGDTTRQMAEMNV
-97 EGDDLY
+97 GDDLY
-103 TIVGPLGK
+103 TIVGPLGR
-111 PSELISLKQSDN
+111 PSELIEKHERGEL
-123 QAIKRLLFVAGG
+123 KRLLFVAGG

-150 QGIPTDVVIGARS
+150 HGIPTDVIIGARS

-176 CHNLHIMTDDGS
+176 CHNLHIMTDDGT
-188 YGQQGLVT
+188 YGEQGLVT
-196 AKVDELCSRSH
+196 AKVDELCSNYECRYTNFEETDATNSEFIIQN
-207 LLPPTSD
+207 SK

-230 FVSLTTKKYNLPTIV
+230 FVALTTKKYELATIV

-293 KTPDRRRYR
+293 KTPDARRYR

-309 HHCNLA
+309 HTCNLA
-315 PAVDEAVGTQRAA
+315 PAVERELQGANLLKQEAAVSEAKQ
-328 SASNEMPT
+328 
-336 TDTARRVPTRQKPRE
+336 RQKPRE
-351 QEPSVRARNFDEVS
+351 QDPKVRAKNFDEVS
-365 FGLTERQAILEA
+365 FGLTEHQAILEA

-417 SRDSALPAVCGR
+417 SHDSALPAVCGR

-441 VMGVKQDPIA
+441 VMGVKGEPIA

-466 SKPQPQCYPAGRKV
+466 SKPQSQCYPSGRKV

-494 DLAKKGYQVTVFEA
+494 DLAKHGYQVTIFEA

-518 GIPEFRLPKQR
+518 GIPEFRLPKHK

-555 TIDQLFS
+555 TIDQLMND
-562 EMEYDAVYIASGAG
+562 MEYDAVYIASGAG

-582 VKGET
+582 LKGET

-606 YDEHYDTPIYLGKK
+606 YDEKYDTPIYLGRK

-644 TVVYRRGQQDMPARR
+644 TVVYRRGEMDMPARR

-680 VLGNEDGTVRALR
+680 ILGNEDGTVRALR
-693 CVKMEMGEPDERGR
+693 CVKMEMGAPDEKGR
-707 RAFKT
+707 RKFSP
-712 IEGSEVDIEADTI
+712 IEGSECDVEADTI

-739 STPGLECEPWGGIK
+739 TTPGLECETWGGIK
-753 ADEMGRT
+753 ADENGQT
-760 SRNYIFAGGDAVSG
+760 SRKYIFAGGDAVSG

-789 RAIMDAL
+789 KAIMEVL
-796 GKQ
+796 EN

>member
-1 MPSASTTQNI
+1 
-11 GKTLNTNIMYEI
+11 MYEI
-23 ISKRLLNANDIYRM
+23 ISKRLLNSHEIYRM
-37 EIHAPWISLSGQPGQ
+37 EIHAPWISLSGKPGQ

-57 PHEQGERIPLTISD
+57 PHEKGERIPLTISD

-85 VGETTRQLAAMQ
+85 VGETTRQLAAMK

-111 PSELISLKQSDN
+111 PSELI
-123 QAIKRLLFVAGG
+123 AINEERRVEDGERGVKRVLFVAGG

-150 QGIPTDVVIGARS
+150 QGIPTDVIIGARS

-188 YGQQGLVT
+188 YGEHGLVT
-196 AKVDELCSRSH
+196 AKVEELCQSGIE
-207 LLPPTSD
+207 
-214 LPYSHCVAI
+214 YSHCVAI

-261 RVRVGDEVKFC
+261 RVRVGNEVKFC

-285 FDEAARKL
+285 FDAAGRKL
-293 KTPDRRRYR
+293 KTPDARRYR
-302 IATAESG
+302 IATSESG

-315 PAVDEAVGTQRAA
+315 PAVDAAMKEAGQRQRA
-328 SASNEMPT
+328 
-336 TDTARRVPTRQKPRE
+336 QE
-351 QEPSVRARNFDEVS
+351 QDPAERARNFDEVS
-365 FGLTERQAILEA
+365 FGFTERQAIAEA
-377 NRCLQCKKPRCVE
+377 HRCLQCKKPRCVE
-390 ACPVGINIPLF
+390 ACPVGINIPRF
-401 IQNIKEENFNQ
+401 IANIKDENFNQ

-417 SRDSALPAVCGR
+417 SMDSALPAVCGR

-441 VMGVKQDPIA
+441 VMGAKGEAIA
-451 IGALERFVAD
+451 IGALERFVSD
-461 NHRAQ
+461 NHRAK
-466 SKPQPQCYPAGRKV
+466 SKPQSQCYPAGRKV

-494 DLAKKGYQVTVFEA
+494 DLAKRGYQVTVFEA

-518 GIPEFRLPKQR
+518 GIPEFRLPKQK

-582 VKGET
+582 VRGET

-606 YDEHYDTPIYLGKK
+606 YDEHYDTPIFLGKK
-620 VIVVGGGN
+620 VVVVGGGN

-680 VLGNEDGTVRALR
+680 ILGNEDGTVRALR
-693 CVKMEMGEPDERGR
+693 CIKMEMGEADAKGR
-707 RAFKT
+707 RSFKT
-712 IEGSEVDIEADTI
+712 IEGSETDIEADTI

-739 STPGLECEPWGGIK
+739 TTPGLECEAWGGIK
-753 ADEMGRT
+753 ADGDGRT
-760 SRNYIFAGGDAVSG
+760 SRKLIFAGGDAVSG

-789 RAIMDAL
+789 KAIMQAL
-796 GKQ
+796 ENE

>member
-1 MPSASTTQNI
+1 
-11 GKTLNTNIMYEI
+11 MYEI
-23 ISKRLLNANDIYRM
+23 ISKRLLNSHEIYRM
-37 EIHAPWISLSGQPGQ
+37 EIHAPWISLSGKPGQ

-57 PHEQGERIPLTISD
+57 PHPNGERIPLTISD
-71 IVYQRQSIVIVFQV
+71 IVYQRQSVVIVFQV
-85 VGETTRQLAAMQ
+85 VGETTRQLAEMN

-103 TIVGPLGK
+103 TIVGPLGR
-111 PSELISLKQSDN
+111 PSELIEKHEKGEL
-123 QAIKRLLFVAGG
+123 KRLLFVAGG

-150 QGIPTDVVIGARS
+150 QGIPTDVIIGARS

-176 CHNLHIMTDDGS
+176 CQNLHIMTDDGS
-188 YGQQGLVT
+188 YGEQGLVT
-196 AKVDELCSRSH
+196 AKVDQLCQSGIE
-207 LLPPTSD
+207 
-214 LPYSHCVAI
+214 YSHCVAI

-230 FVSLTTKKYNLPTIV
+230 FVSLTTKKYHLPTIV

-293 KTPDRRRYR
+293 KTPDARRYR

-309 HHCNLA
+309 HQCNLA
-315 PAVDEAVGTQRAA
+315 PAVDAAVAEARQ
-328 SASNEMPT
+328 
-336 TDTARRVPTRQKPRE
+336 RQKPRE
-351 QEPSVRARNFDEVS
+351 QDPKVRATNFDEVS
-365 FGLTERQAILEA
+365 FGLSEHQALVEA
-377 NRCLQCKKPRCVE
+377 GRCLQCKKPRCVE
-390 ACPVGINIPLF
+390 ACPVGINIPRF
-401 IQNIKEENFNQ
+401 IQDIKEENLNQ
-412 AYVTI
+412 AYITI
-417 SRDSALPAVCGR
+417 SHDSALPAVCGR

-441 VMGVKQDPIA
+441 VMGVKGEPIA

-466 SKPQPQCYPAGRKV
+466 SKPQSPCYPAGRKV

-494 DLAKKGYQVTVFEA
+494 DLAKHGYQVTVFEA

-518 GIPEFRLPKQR
+518 GIPEFRLPKKK

-555 TIDQLFS
+555 TIDQLFD

-582 VKGET
+582 IDGET
-587 LIGVISANELLTR
+587 LIGVVSANELLTR
-600 TNLMHG
+600 TNLMKG
-606 YDEHYDTPIYLGKK
+606 YDEEYDTPIYLGKR
-620 VIVVGGGN
+620 VVVVGGGN

-644 TVVYRRGQQDMPARR
+644 TVVYRRGEQDMPARR

-672 MFQTAPVE
+672 LFETAPVE

-693 CVKMEMGEPDERGR
+693 CVKMQMGEPDEKGR
-707 RAFKT
+707 RRFTA
-712 IEGSEVDIEADTI
+712 IAGSEVDVEADTV

-739 STPGLECEPWGGIK
+739 TTPGLECETWGGIK
-753 ADEMGRT
+753 ADENGQT
-760 SRNYIFAGGDAVSG
+760 SRKYIFAGGDAVSG

-789 RAIMDAL
+789 KAIDEVL
-796 GKQ
+796 KF

>member
-1 MPSASTTQNI
+1 
-11 GKTLNTNIMYEI
+11 MYEI
-23 ISKRLLNANDIYRM
+23 ISKRLLNSHEIYRM
-37 EIHAPWISLSGQPGQ
+37 EIHAPWISLSGKPGQ

-57 PHEQGERIPLTISD
+57 PHENGERIPLTISD
-71 IVYQRQSIVIVFQV
+71 IVYQRQSVVIVFQV
-85 VGETTRQLAAMQ
+85 VGETTRQLAAMN

-103 TIVGPLGK
+103 TIVGPLGR
-111 PSELISLKQSDN
+111 PSELIEKHAAGEL
-123 QAIKRLLFVAGG
+123 KRLLFVAGG

-150 QGIPTDVVIGARS
+150 QGIPTDVIIGARS

-188 YGQQGLVT
+188 YGEQGLVT
-196 AKVDELCSRSH
+196 AKVDELC
-207 LLPPTSD
+207 TKGVE
-214 LPYSHCVAI
+214 YSHCVAI

-230 FVSLTTKKYNLPTIV
+230 FVSLTTKRYNLSTIV

-293 KTPDRRRYR
+293 KTPDARRYR
-302 IATAESG
+302 IATSESG
-309 HHCNLA
+309 HQCNLA
-315 PAVDEAVGTQRAA
+315 PAVEAAVAEAKQ
-328 SASNEMPT
+328 
-336 TDTARRVPTRQKPRE
+336 RQKPRE
-351 QEPSVRARNFDEVS
+351 QDPAVRAHNFDEVS
-365 FGLTERQAILEA
+365 FGLTEHQALVEA
-377 NRCLQCKKPRCVE
+377 SRCLQCKKPRCVE
-390 ACPVGINIPLF
+390 ACPVGINIPQF

-412 AYVTI
+412 AYITI
-417 SRDSALPAVCGR
+417 THDSALPAVCGR

-441 VMGVKQDPIA
+441 VMGVKNEPIA

-466 SKPQPQCYPAGRKV
+466 AKPQSQCYPAGRKV
-480 AVVGSG
+480 AVIGSG

-494 DLAKKGYQVTVFEA
+494 DLAKHGYQVTVFEA

-518 GIPEFRLPKQR
+518 GIPEFRLPKQK

-587 LIGVISANELLTR
+587 LIGVVSANELLTR

-606 YDEHYDTPIYLGKK
+606 YDEHYDTPIYLGRK

-644 TVVYRRGQQDMPARR
+644 TVVYRRGQEDMPARR

-680 VLGNEDGTVRALR
+680 ILGNEDGTVRALR
-693 CVKMEMGEPDERGR
+693 CVKMEMGEPDAKGR
-707 RAFKT
+707 RSFKQ
-712 IEGSEVDIEADTI
+712 IEGSETDMEADTI

-753 ADEMGRT
+753 ADENGQT
-760 SRNYIFAGGDAVSG
+760 SRKFIFAGGDAVSG

-789 RAIMDAL
+789 AAIIQAL
-796 GKQ
+796 EQ

>member
-1 MPSASTTQNI
+1 
-11 GKTLNTNIMYEI
+11 MYEI
-23 ISKRLLNANDIYRM
+23 ISKRLLNSHEIYRM
-37 EIHAPWISLSGQPGQ
+37 EIHAPWISLSGKPGQ

-57 PHEQGERIPLTISD
+57 PHENGERIPLTISD
-71 IVYQRQSIVIVFQV
+71 IVYQRQSVVIVFQV
-85 VGETTRQLAAMQ
+85 VGETTRQLAAMN

-103 TIVGPLGK
+103 TIVGPLGR
-111 PSELISLKQSDN
+111 PSELIEKHEKGEL
-123 QAIKRLLFVAGG
+123 KRLLFVAGG

-150 QGIPTDVVIGARS
+150 HGIPTDVIIGARS

-188 YGQQGLVT
+188 YGEQGLVT
-196 AKVDELCSRSH
+196 AKVDELC
-207 LLPPTSD
+207 TKGVE
-214 LPYSHCVAI
+214 YSHCVAI

-230 FVSLTTKKYNLPTIV
+230 FVSLTTKKYNLSTIV

-293 KTPDRRRYR
+293 KTPDARRYR
-302 IATAESG
+302 IATSESG
-309 HHCNLA
+309 HQCNLA
-315 PAVDEAVGTQRAA
+315 PAVEAAVAEAKQ
-328 SASNEMPT
+328 
-336 TDTARRVPTRQKPRE
+336 RQKPRE
-351 QEPSVRARNFDEVS
+351 QDPAVRAHNFDEVS
-365 FGLTERQAILEA
+365 FGLTEHQALVEA
-377 NRCLQCKKPRCVE
+377 SRCLQCKKPRCVE
-390 ACPVGINIPLF
+390 ACPVGINIPQF

-412 AYVTI
+412 AYITI
-417 SRDSALPAVCGR
+417 THDSALPAVCGR

-441 VMGVKQDPIA
+441 VMGVKNEPIA

-466 SKPQPQCYPAGRKV
+466 AKPQSQCYPAGRKV
-480 AVVGSG
+480 AVIGSG

-494 DLAKKGYQVTVFEA
+494 DLAKHGYQVTVFEA

-518 GIPEFRLPKQR
+518 GIPEFRLPKQK

-587 LIGVISANELLTR
+587 LIGVVSANELLTR

-606 YDEHYDTPIYLGKK
+606 YDEHYDTPIYLGRK

-644 TVVYRRGQQDMPARR
+644 TVVYRRGQEDMPARR

-680 VLGNEDGTVRALR
+680 ILGNEDGTVRALR
-693 CVKMEMGEPDERGR
+693 CVKMEMGEPDAKGR
-707 RAFKT
+707 RSFKQ
-712 IEGSEVDIEADTI
+712 IEGSETDVEADTI

-753 ADEMGRT
+753 ADENGQT
-760 SRNYIFAGGDAVSG
+760 SRKFIFAGGDAVSG

-789 RAIMDAL
+789 AAIIQAL
-796 GKQ
+796 EQ

>member
-1 MPSASTTQNI
+1 
-11 GKTLNTNIMYEI
+11 MYEI
-23 ISKRLLNANDIYRM
+23 ISKRLLNSHDIYRM
-37 EIHAPWISLSGQPGQ
+37 EVHAPWISLSGKPGQ

-57 PHEQGERIPLTISD
+57 PHENGERIPLTISD
-71 IVYQRQSIVIVFQV
+71 IVYQRQSVVIVFQV
-85 VGETTRQLAAMQ
+85 VGETTRQLAAMN

-103 TIVGPLGK
+103 TIVGPLGR
-111 PSELISLKQSDN
+111 PSELIEKHAKGEL
-123 QAIKRLLFVAGG
+123 KRLLFVAGG

-150 QGIPTDVVIGARS
+150 QGIPTDVIIGARS

-176 CHNLHIMTDDGS
+176 CQNLHIMTDDGS
-188 YGQQGLVT
+188 YGEQGLVT
-196 AKVDELCSRSH
+196 AKVDQLCQSGA
-207 LLPPTSD
+207 D
-214 LPYSHCVAI
+214 YSHCVAI

-230 FVSLTTKKYNLPTIV
+230 FVSLTTKKYDLATIV

-293 KTPDRRRYR
+293 KTPDARRYR
-302 IATAESG
+302 IATASEG
-309 HHCNLA
+309 HNCNLA
-315 PAVDEAVGTQRAA
+315 PAVESAMAEAKK
-328 SASNEMPT
+328 
-336 TDTARRVPTRQKPRE
+336 RQKPRE
-351 QEPSVRARNFDEVS
+351 QDPKVRAKNFDEVS
-365 FGLTERQAILEA
+365 FGLSEHQALLEA

-390 ACPVGINIPLF
+390 ACPVGINIPRF
-401 IQNIKEENFNQ
+401 IQDIKEENLNQ
-412 AYVTI
+412 AYITI
-417 SRDSALPAVCGR
+417 THDSALPAVCGR

-441 VMGVKQDPIA
+441 VMGIKAEPIA

-466 SKPQPQCYPAGRKV
+466 SKPQSPCYPAGRKV
-480 AVVGSG
+480 AVIGSG

-494 DLAKKGYQVTVFEA
+494 DLAKHGYQVTVFEA

-555 TIDQLFS
+555 TIDQLF
-562 EMEYDAVYIASGAG
+562 EDMEYDAVYIASGAG

-582 VKGET
+582 IPGET

-606 YDEHYDTPIYLGKK
+606 YDEQYDTPIYLGKK

-644 TVVYRRGQQDMPARR
+644 TVVYRRGLEDMPARR

-672 MFQTAPVE
+672 MFQTAPLE

-693 CVKMEMGEPDERGR
+693 CVKMEMGEPDEKGR
-707 RAFKT
+707 RKFSPIA
-712 IEGSEVDIEADTI
+712 GSECNVEADTI

-739 STPGLECEPWGGIK
+739 TTPGLECETWGGIK
-753 ADEMGRT
+753 ADENGQT
-760 SRNYIFAGGDAVSG
+760 SRKLIFAGGDAVSG

-789 RAIMDAL
+789 AAIMEAL
-796 GKQ
+796 K

>member
-1 MPSASTTQNI
+1 
-11 GKTLNTNIMYEI
+11 MYEI
-23 ISKRLLNANDIYRM
+23 ISKRLLNSNEIYRM
-37 EIHAPWISLSGQPGQ
+37 EIHAPWISLSGKPGQ

-57 PHEQGERIPLTISD
+57 PHENGERIPLTISD

-85 VGETTRQLAAMQ
+85 VGETTRQLAAMN

-103 TIVGPLGK
+103 TIVGPLGR
-111 PSELISLKQSDN
+111 PSELIEKHANGEL
-123 QAIKRLLFVAGG
+123 KRLMFVAGG

-150 QGIPTDVVIGARS
+150 QGIPTDVIIGARS
-163 KDLLFYEDELRAV
+163 KDLLFYENELRAV
-176 CHNLHIMTDDGS
+176 CHNLYIMTDDGS
-188 YGQQGLVT
+188 YGEHGLVT
-196 AKVDELCSRSH
+196 AKVDELCSKGVE
-207 LLPPTSD
+207 
-214 LPYSHCVAI
+214 YSHCVAI

-293 KTPDRRRYR
+293 KTPDARRYR

-309 HHCNLA
+309 HQCNLA
-315 PAVDEAVGTQRAA
+315 PAVDNALKEASELKA
-328 SASNEMPT
+328 M
-336 TDTARRVPTRQKPRE
+336 RQKPAE
-351 QEPSVRARNFDEVS
+351 QDPKVRARNFDEVS
-365 FGLTERQAILEA
+365 FGLTERQAIVEA
-377 NRCLQCKKPRCVE
+377 SRCLQCKKPRCVE
-390 ACPVGINIPLF
+390 ACPVGIDIPRF
-401 IQNIKEENFNQ
+401 IRNIKEENFNQ
-412 AYVTI
+412 AYMTI
-417 SRDSALPAVCGR
+417 AESSALPAVCGR
-429 VCPQETQCEGSC
+429 VCPQENQCEGKC
-441 VMGVKQDPIA
+441 VMGVKNEPIA

-461 NHRAQ
+461 DHRER
-466 SKPQPQCYPAGRKV
+466 SKPQSPCYPAGRKV

-486 PSGLTCAG
+486 PSGLTCAK
-494 DLAKKGYQVTVFEA
+494 DLAEHGYQVTVFEA

-518 GIPEFRLPKQR
+518 GIPEFRLPKQK

-555 TIDQLFS
+555 TIDQLFDD
-562 EMEYDAVYIASGAG
+562 MEYEAVYVASGAG

-606 YDEHYDTPIYLGKK
+606 YDENYDTPIYLGKK

-680 VLGNEDGTVRALR
+680 VIGTEDGYVRVLR
-693 CVKMEMGEPDERGR
+693 CVKMEMGEPDAKGR
-707 RAFKT
+707 RSFKT
-712 IEGSEVDIEADTI
+712 IEGSEFDVEADTI

-739 STPGLECEPWGGIK
+739 TTPGLECETWGGIK
-753 ADEMGRT
+753 ADENGQT
-760 SRNYIFAGGDAVSG
+760 SRKLIFAGGDAVSG

-789 RAIMDAL
+789 KAIIAAL
-796 GKQ
+796 E

>member
-1 MPSASTTQNI
+1 
-11 GKTLNTNIMYEI
+11 MYEI
-23 ISKRLLNANDIYRM
+23 ISKRLLNSNEIYRM
-37 EIHAPWISLSGQPGQ
+37 EVHAPWISLSGKPGQ

-57 PHEQGERIPLTISD
+57 PHENGERIPLTISD
-71 IVYQRQSIVIVFQV
+71 IVYQRQSVVIVFQV

-111 PSELISLKQSDN
+111 PSELIEKHERGEL
-123 QAIKRLLFVAGG
+123 KRLLFVAGG

-163 KDLLFYEDELRAV
+163 KDLLFYENELRAV
-176 CHNLHIMTDDGS
+176 CNNLHIMTDDGS
-188 YGQQGLVT
+188 YGEQGLVT
-196 AKVDELCSRSH
+196 AKVDQLCKCGNA
-207 LLPPTSD
+207 LMPDCASD
-214 LPYSHCVAI
+214 DAPNSNAMTQSLNNTIYSHCVAI

-230 FVSLTTKKYNLPTIV
+230 FVSLTTKKYNLPTIA

-293 KTPDRRRYR
+293 KTPDARRYR

-309 HHCNLA
+309 HNCHLA
-315 PAVDEAVGTQRAA
+315 PAVEMAMSEAKQ
-328 SASNEMPT
+328 
-336 TDTARRVPTRQKPRE
+336 RQKPRE
-351 QEPSVRARNFDEVS
+351 QDPKERAMNFDEVS
-365 FGLTERQAILEA
+365 FGLTEHQALLEA
-377 NRCLQCKKPRCVE
+377 HRCLQCKKPRCVE
-390 ACPVGINIPLF
+390 ACPVGIDIPRF
-401 IQNIKEENFNQ
+401 IQDIKDENLNQ
-412 AYVTI
+412 AYMTI
-417 SRDSALPAVCGR
+417 TADSALPAVCGR

-441 VMGVKQDPIA
+441 IMGVKNEPIA

-466 SKPQPQCYPAGRKV
+466 AKPQSPCYPAGRKV
-480 AVVGSG
+480 AVIGSG
-486 PSGLTCAG
+486 PSGLTCAK
-494 DLAKKGYQVTVFEA
+494 DLAEHGYQVTVFEA

-518 GIPEFRLPKQR
+518 GIPEFRLPKKE
-529 VVEPEIENLRRLG
+529 VVEPEIDNLRRLG

-555 TIDQLFS
+555 SIDQLFDD
-562 EMEYDAVYIASGAG
+562 MEYEAVYIASGAG

-582 VKGET
+582 IAGET

-606 YDEHYDTPIYLGKK
+606 YDEAYDTPIYLGRK

-680 VLGNEDGTVRALR
+680 ILGNEDGTVHALR
-693 CVKMEMGEPDERGR
+693 CARMEMGEADAKGR
-707 RAFKT
+707 RSFKQ
-712 IEGSEVDIEADTI
+712 IEGSEFDMEADTI

-739 STPGLECEPWGGIK
+739 TTPGLECEPWGGIK
-753 ADEMGRT
+753 ADENGQT
-760 SRNYIFAGGDAVSG
+760 SRKLIFAGGDAVSG

-789 RAIMDAL
+789 KAIIQSL
-796 GKQ
+796 ES

>member
-1 MPSASTTQNI
+1 
-11 GKTLNTNIMYEI
+11 MYEI
-23 ISKRLLNANDIYRM
+23 ISKRLLNSNEIYRM
-37 EIHAPWISLSGQPGQ
+37 EIHAPWISLSGKPGQ

-57 PHEQGERIPLTISD
+57 PTEKGERIPLTISD
-71 IVYQRQSIVIVFQV
+71 IVYQRQSVVIVFQV
-85 VGETTRQLAAMQ
+85 VGETTRRLAAMN
-97 EGDDLY
+97 EGEDLY
-103 TIVGPLGK
+103 TIVGPLGR
-111 PSELISLKQSDN
+111 PSELIEKHERGEL
-123 QAIKRLLFVAGG
+123 KRLLFVAGG

-150 QGIPTDVVIGARS
+150 QGIPTDVIIGARS
-163 KDLLFYEDELRAV
+163 KDLLFYENELRAV

-188 YGQQGLVT
+188 YGEQGLVT
-196 AKVDELCSRSH
+196 AKVDELCSKG
-207 LLPPTSD
+207 LD
-214 LPYSHCVAI
+214 YSHCVAI

-230 FVSLTTKKYNLPTIV
+230 FVSLTTKKYNLPTIA

-285 FDEAARKL
+285 YDEAARKL
-293 KTPDRRRYR
+293 KDPDQRRYR
-302 IATAESG
+302 IATSESG
-309 HHCNLA
+309 HQCNLA
-315 PAVDEAVGTQRAA
+315 PSVETAMAEAK
-328 SASNEMPT
+328 S
-336 TDTARRVPTRQKPRE
+336 RQKPRE
-351 QEPSVRARNFDEVS
+351 QDPKVRAKNFDEVS
-365 FGLTERQAILEA
+365 FGLTEHQALVEA

-390 ACPVGINIPLF
+390 ACPVGINIPRF
-401 IQNIKEENFNQ
+401 IQDIKEENLNQ
-412 AYVTI
+412 AYITI
-417 SRDSALPAVCGR
+417 SHDSALPAVCGR
-429 VCPQETQCEGSC
+429 VCPQETQCEGAC
-441 VMGVKQDPIA
+441 VMGVKNEPIA

-466 SKPQPQCYPAGRKV
+466 SKPQSPCYPAGRKV
-480 AVVGSG
+480 AVIGSG

-494 DLAKKGYQVTVFEA
+494 DLAKHGYQVTVFEA

-555 TIDQLFS
+555 TIDQLF
-562 EMEYDAVYIASGAG
+562 EDMEYDAVYIASGAG

-582 VKGET
+582 IAGET

-606 YDEHYDTPIYLGKK
+606 YDEQYDTPIYLGKK

-644 TVVYRRGQQDMPARR
+644 TVVYRRGEMDMPARR

-672 MFQTAPVE
+672 LFQTAPVE
-680 VLGNEDGTVRALR
+680 ILGNEDGTVRALR
-693 CVKMEMGEPDERGR
+693 CVRMEMGEPDEKGR
-707 RAFKT
+707 RKFT
-712 IEGSEVDIEADTI
+712 PIEGSECDVEADTI

-739 STPGLECEPWGGIK
+739 TTPGLDCESWGGIK
-753 ADEMGRT
+753 ADENGQT
-760 SRNYIFAGGDAVSG
+760 SRKLIFAGGDAVSG

-789 RAIMDAL
+789 KAIMQAL
-796 GKQ
+796 EK

>member
-1 MPSASTTQNI
+1 
-11 GKTLNTNIMYEI
+11 MYEI
-23 ISKRLLNANDIYRM
+23 LNKRLLNSHEIYQM
-37 EIHAPWISLSGQPGQ
+37 EVHAPWISLSGKPGQ

-57 PHEQGERIPLTISD
+57 PHPTGERIPLTISD
-71 IVYQRQSIVIVFQV
+71 IVYQRQSIVLVFQV
-85 VGETTRQLAAMQ
+85 VGDTTRQMASMNV
-97 EGDDLY
+97 GDDLY
-103 TIVGPLGK
+103 TIVGPLGR
-111 PSELISLKQSDN
+111 PSELIEKHQKGEL
-123 QAIKRLLFVAGG
+123 KRLLFVAGG

-150 QGIPTDVVIGARS
+150 NGIPTDVIIGARS

-176 CHNLHIMTDDGS
+176 CHNLHIMTDDGT
-188 YGQQGLVT
+188 YGEQGLVT
-196 AKVDELCSRSH
+196 AKVDELC
-207 LLPPTSD
+207 TKGIE
-214 LPYSHCVAI
+214 YSHCVAI

-293 KTPDRRRYR
+293 KTPDARRYR

-309 HHCNLA
+309 HKCNLA
-315 PAVDEAVGTQRAA
+315 PAVESAMAEAKR
-328 SASNEMPT
+328 
-336 TDTARRVPTRQKPRE
+336 RQKPQE
-351 QEPSVRARNFDEVS
+351 QDPAVRAKNFDEVS
-365 FGLTERQAILEA
+365 FGFTEQQAIVEA

-390 ACPVGINIPLF
+390 ACPVGINIPRF

-412 AYVTI
+412 AYITI
-417 SRDSALPAVCGR
+417 SMDSALPAVCGR
-429 VCPQETQCEGSC
+429 VCPQESQCEGSC
-441 VMGVKQDPIA
+441 VMGVKNEPIA

-461 NHRAQ
+461 NHRAV
-466 SKPQPQCYPAGRKV
+466 SKPQSQCYPAGRKV
-480 AVVGSG
+480 AVIGSG

-494 DLAKKGYQVTVFEA
+494 DLAKHGFQVTVFEA

-518 GIPEFRLPKQR
+518 GIPEFRLPKKK
-529 VVEPEIENLRRLG
+529 VVEPEIENLRRMG

-555 TIDQLFS
+555 TIDQLMND
-562 EMEYDAVYIASGAG
+562 MEYDAVYIASGAG

-606 YDEHYDTPIYLGKK
+606 YDEEYDTPIYLGKK

-644 TVVYRRGQQDMPARR
+644 TVVYRRGESDMPARR

-672 MFQTAPVE
+672 LFQTAPVE
-680 VLGNEDGTVRALR
+680 VLGTADGYVCALR
-693 CVKMEMGEPDERGR
+693 CVKMEMGEPDAKGR
-707 RAFKT
+707 RSFKP
-712 IEGSEVDIEADTI
+712 IEGSEMNVEADTI
-725 VAALGTSPNPLIRT
+725 IAALGTSPNPLIRT
-739 STPGLECEPWGGIK
+739 STPGLDCETWGGIK
-753 ADEMGRT
+753 ADESGQT
-760 SRNYIFAGGDAVSG
+760 SRKFIFAGGDAVSG

-789 RAIMDAL
+789 KAIMEAL
-796 GKQ
+796 KK

>member
-1 MPSASTTQNI
+1 
-11 GKTLNTNIMYEI
+11 MYEI
-23 ISKRLLNANDIYRM
+23 ISKRLLNSHEIYQM
-37 EIHAPWISLSGQPGQ
+37 EVHAPWISLSGKPGQ

-57 PHEQGERIPLTISD
+57 PHPNGERIPLTISD
-71 IVYQRQSIVIVFQV
+71 IVYQRQSIVLVFQV
-85 VGETTRQLAAMQ
+85 VGETTRQLAAM
-97 EGDDLY
+97 EVGDDLY

-111 PSELISLKQSDN
+111 PSELIGLVP
-123 QAIKRLLFVAGG
+123 KRLLFVAGG

-150 QGIPTDVVIGARS
+150 NGIPTDVVIGARS

-176 CHNLHIMTDDGS
+176 CNNLHIMTDDGT
-188 YGQQGLVT
+188 YGEQGLVT
-196 AKVDELCSRSH
+196 AKVDELCSKGVE
-207 LLPPTSD
+207 
-214 LPYSHCVAI
+214 YSHCVAI

-293 KTPDRRRYR
+293 KTPDARRYR

-309 HHCNLA
+309 HQCNLA
-315 PAVDEAVGTQRAA
+315 PAVEEALG
-328 SASNEMPT
+328 MP
-336 TDTARRVPTRQKPRE
+336 AGRRRSKPAE
-351 QEPSVRARNFDEVS
+351 QDPKVRAHNFDEVS
-365 FGLTERQAILEA
+365 FGLTEHQAIVEA
-377 NRCLQCKKPRCVE
+377 GRCLQCKKPRCVE
-390 ACPVGINIPLF
+390 ACPVGINIPRF

-412 AYVTI
+412 AYITI
-417 SRDSALPAVCGR
+417 SHDSALPAVCGR

-441 VMGVKQDPIA
+441 VMGVKNEPIA

-466 SKPQPQCYPAGRKV
+466 SKPQSQCYPAGRKV

-494 DLAKKGYQVTVFEA
+494 DLAKHGFQVTVFEA

-606 YDEHYDTPIYLGKK
+606 YDEQYDTPIYLGKK

-680 VLGNEDGTVRALR
+680 ILGNEDGTARALR
-693 CVKMEMGEPDERGR
+693 CVKMEMGAPDEKGR
-707 RAFKT
+707 RSFKA
-712 IEGSEVDIEADTI
+712 IEGSEVDVEADTI

-739 STPGLECEPWGGIK
+739 TTPGLECEPWGGIK
-753 ADEMGRT
+753 ADENGQT
-760 SRNYIFAGGDAVSG
+760 SRKLIFAGGDAVSG

-789 RAIMDAL
+789 KAIMEAL
-796 GKQ
+796 GN

>member
-1 MPSASTTQNI
+1 
-11 GKTLNTNIMYEI
+11 MYEI
-23 ISKRLLNANDIYRM
+23 ISKRLLNSHEIYRM
-37 EIHAPWISLSGQPGQ
+37 EIHAPWISLSGKPGQ

-57 PHEQGERIPLTISD
+57 PHERGERIPLTISD

-85 VGETTRQLAAMQ
+85 VGETTRQLAAME
-97 EGDDLY
+97 EGEDLY
-103 TIVGPLGK
+103 TIVGPLGR
-111 PSELISLKQSDN
+111 PSELIELVENGKSPL
-123 QAIKRLLFVAGG
+123 KRLLFVAGG

-150 QGIPTDVVIGARS
+150 QGIPTDVIIGARS

-188 YGQQGLVT
+188 YGEQGLVT
-196 AKVDELCSRSH
+196 AKVDELC
-207 LLPPTSD
+207 TKGVE
-214 LPYSHCVAI
+214 YSHCVAI

-230 FVSLTTKKYNLPTIV
+230 FVSLTTKKYDLPTIV

-293 KTPDRRRYR
+293 KTPDARRYR
-302 IATAESG
+302 IATSESG
-309 HHCNLA
+309 HQCNLA
-315 PAVDEAVGTQRAA
+315 PAVEEAL
-328 SASNEMPT
+328 NMP
-336 TDTARRVPTRQKPRE
+336 AGSRRSKPAE
-351 QEPSVRARNFDEVS
+351 QEPKVRARNFDEVS
-365 FGLTERQAILEA
+365 FGLTERQAITEA
-377 NRCLQCKKPRCVE
+377 HRCLQCKKPRCVE
-390 ACPVGINIPLF
+390 ACPVGINIPRF

-417 SRDSALPAVCGR
+417 SMDSALPAVCGR

-441 VMGVKQDPIA
+441 VMGVKGEPIA

-466 SKPQPQCYPAGRKV
+466 SKPQSQCYPAGRKV

-494 DLAKKGYQVTVFEA
+494 DLAKHGYQVTVFEA

-518 GIPEFRLPKQR
+518 GIPEFRLPKQK

-606 YDEHYDTPIYLGKK
+606 YDEKYDTPIYLGKK

-680 VLGNEDGTVRALR
+680 ILGNEDGTVRALR
-693 CVKMEMGEPDERGR
+693 CAKMEMGEADAKGR
-707 RAFKT
+707 RSFKQ
-712 IEGSEVDIEADTI
+712 IEDSEFDLEADTI

-739 STPGLECEPWGGIK
+739 TTPGLECEPWGGIK
-753 ADEMGRT
+753 ADENGQT
-760 SRNYIFAGGDAVSG
+760 SRKLIFAGGDAVSG

-789 RAIMDAL
+789 KAIMEAL
-796 GKQ
+796 ES

>member
-1 MPSASTTQNI
+1 
-11 GKTLNTNIMYEI
+11 MYEI
-23 ISKRLLNANDIYRM
+23 ISKRLLNSHEIYRM
-37 EIHAPWISLSGQPGQ
+37 EIHAPWISLSGKPGQ

-57 PHEQGERIPLTISD
+57 PSEKGERIPLTISD

-85 VGETTRQLAAMQ
+85 VGETTRQLAAMN

-103 TIVGPLGK
+103 TIVGPLGR
-111 PSELISLKQSDN
+111 PSELIEKHAKGEL
-123 QAIKRLLFVAGG
+123 KRLLFVAGG

-150 QGIPTDVVIGARS
+150 QGIPTDVIIGARS

-188 YGQQGLVT
+188 YGEQGLVT
-196 AKVDELCSRSH
+196 AKVDQLCQSGA
-207 LLPPTSD
+207 D
-214 LPYSHCVAI
+214 YSHCVAI

-230 FVSLTTKKYNLPTIV
+230 FVSLTTKKYDLSTIV

-293 KTPDRRRYR
+293 KTPDARRYR

-309 HHCNLA
+309 HKCNLA
-315 PAVDEAVGTQRAA
+315 PAVENAVNEAKK
-328 SASNEMPT
+328 
-336 TDTARRVPTRQKPRE
+336 RQKPRE
-351 QEPSVRARNFDEVS
+351 QDPKVRAKNFDEVS
-365 FGLTERQAILEA
+365 FGFTEHQALLEA
-377 NRCLQCKKPRCVE
+377 SRCLQCKKPRCVE

-412 AYVTI
+412 AYITI
-417 SRDSALPAVCGR
+417 THDSALPAVCGR

-441 VMGVKQDPIA
+441 VMGVKNEPIA

-466 SKPQPQCYPAGRKV
+466 SKPQSPCYPAGRKV
-480 AVVGSG
+480 AVIGSG

-494 DLAKKGYQVTVFEA
+494 DLAKHGYQVTVFEA

-518 GIPEFRLPKQR
+518 GIPEFRLPKKR

-555 TIDQLFS
+555 TIDQLMDD
-562 EMEYDAVYIASGAG
+562 MEYDAVYVASGAG

-606 YDEHYDTPIYLGKK
+606 YDEEYDTPIYLGKK

-644 TVVYRRGQQDMPARR
+644 TVVYRRGEQDMPARR

-672 MFQTAPVE
+672 MFQTAPLE
-680 VLGNEDGTVRALR
+680 VLGHDDGTVRALR
-693 CVKMEMGEPDERGR
+693 CVRMEMGEPDAKGR
-707 RAFKT
+707 RSFKA
-712 IEGSEVDIEADTI
+712 IEGSEVDVEADTV

-739 STPGLECEPWGGIK
+739 STPGLDCETWGGIK
-753 ADEMGRT
+753 ADENGQT
-760 SRNYIFAGGDAVSG
+760 SRKYIFAGGDAVSG

-789 RAIMDAL
+789 KAIMEVL
-796 GKQ
+796 EREE